1 MISLTVINIVFV
13 PLALLN
19 FGEIGRSPN
28 CLCQEQFNEED
39 LQDSFD
45 QVEYSIRNV
54 EPGLHIL
61 HARAGEDADGDGE
74 ARVHDDKEGAQLE
87 EEPVQQGWFRIVLV
101 HEALGAQQAVDE
113 STDAKDVG
121 DGVDAFCNILVHT
134 VVLGTDAEEDCQG
147 SYVEEENEESP
158 QESPQAVG
166 PIHFLHGLPTQSNV
180 DDILQE
186 ILPT

>member
-1 MISLTVINIVFV
+1 MISLTVKIPFL
-13 PLALLN
+13 PLPLFD
-19 FGEIGRSPN
+19 FGEMGRSPY

-45 QVEYSIRNV
+45 QVEYSVRNM
-54 EPGLHIL
+54 EPALYIL

-87 EEPVQQGWFRIVLV
+87 EEPVHQGSFGIVLV
-101 HEALGAQQAVDE
+101 HEVLGAEQAVEE

-134 VVLGTDAEEDCQG
+134 VVLGADAEEDCQG
-147 SYVEEENEESP
+147 SYVEEENEEPP
-158 QESPQAVG
+158 QESPKAVR
-166 PIHFLHGLPTQSNV
+166 PVHFLHCLPMQSNV

-186 ILPT
+186 ILLT